1 MERPPA
7 PCFQRSLYV
16 NREEEF
22 FKLDHLSPETK
33 VLDVGCGEQKK
44 VPWAVGIDRT
54 PWPLAADSFDLV
66 VAAQV
71 IEHVADLPGF
81 FAELHRICRPGAEIR
96 LATPH
101 YTSPDSHAD
110 PTHRHGLAYRTFE
123 FFADAPDGNAL
134 PAAQRWA
141 NRLLG
146 LEATVAGWYGCP
158 RFELVERR
166 ITFRRLHRLVGVD
179 RFAAHL
185 PLFYEYFLGGFAP
198 ARDLQVVLRVRK

>member
-1 MERPPA
+1 
-7 PCFQRSLYV
+7 V
-16 NREEEF
+16 NREQEF
-22 FKLDHLSPETK
+22 FKLDHLSPKTK

-44 VPWAVGIDRT
+44 VPWAVGIDRVATAAADVVHDLDRT
-54 PWPLAADSFDLV
+54 PWPFDADSFEVV

-166 ITFRRLHRLVGVD
+166 ITFRKLHRLVGVD
-179 RFAAHL
+179 RLAAHL